1 MEEKWDFCS
10 ILETMRDHF
19 HMRHLD
25 LSQSK
30 EQVFNRKNND
40 IVIETHLICLVGRL
54 LDIGIYPERF
64 NNLTKGENNVLN
76 RLIDDPT
83 IKINKSDNG
92 SAVAISH
99 KDDYL

>member
-1 MEEKWDFCS
+1 MG
-10 ILETMRDHF
+10 LLQHF
-19 HMRHLD
+19 RNDERHLD

-40 IVIETHLICLVGRL
+40 TVIETHLICLVGRL

-76 RLIDDPT
+76 RLIDEKYLVT
-83 IKINKSDNG
+83 FRQSFTTY
-92 SAVAISH
+92 ISQR
-99 KDDYL
+99 D